1 MHAPHIPPPISPPVG
16 RQLALPLATTTGPPI
31 RTDVGPR
38 LRPQAV
44 WRSLSGTLRMQ
55 VRLTVRRILEEVLAD
70 ADAG

>member
-1 MHAPHIPPPISPPVG
+1 MHALHTPPPTSPPVG
-16 RQLALPLATTTGPPI
+16 RQLALPLAANTGPPI

-44 WRSLSGTLRMQ
+44 WRSLPGTFRMQ
-55 VRLTVRRILEEVLAD
+55 LRLTVQRILEEVIAD

>member
-1 MHAPHIPPPISPPVG
+1 MHAPLTLPPTSPPVG
-16 RQLALPLATTTGPPI
+16 RQLALPLVAIIGPSI

-44 WRSLSGTLRMQ
+44 WRCLPGTLRMQ
-55 VRLTVRRILEEVLAD
+55 VRLTVQRILEEVIAD